1 MIPFYFGAI
10 DRQLFGLFQGA
21 GPSAARAVLLC
32 NPYGQEAIR
41 THRMYR
47 VLADRLVRA
56 GYDVLRFD
64 YFATGDSAGDDAQ
77 GELVQWTE
85 DIGRAH
91 AELVRRSSTDRVT
104 WVGVRLG
111 ATLAIR
117 ASAIAP
123 RPPDHLILWEAIVDG
138 QHYLQQLS
146 ERFVQ
151 TLETSYDVPNPP
163 WRKMLALGE
172 FDLDREGV
180 GFEVGERLH
189 QQLGDLTPA
198 SLPMPV
204 AIRCDVIEREPRPEV
219 AALVKGWIRGGL
231 RATEGSLAHDFDWLA
246 AEALSTAL
254 VPAQV
259 IQTLIERIT
268 RHR

>member
-1 MIPFYFGAI
+1 MIPFYFGAT

-21 GPSAARAVLLC
+21 GPSAAGAVLLC

-47 VLADRLVRA
+47 VLADRLVRL

-64 YFATGDSAGDDAQ
+64 YFATGDSAGDDAS
-77 GELVQWTE
+77 GELAQWTD

-91 AELVRRSSTDRVT
+91 AELVRRSSADRFS
-104 WVGVRLG
+104 WIGVRLG

-117 ASAIAP
+117 ASAVAP
-123 RPPDHLILWEAIVDG
+123 RPPDQLVLWEPIVDG
-138 QHYLQQLS
+138 RHYLQELA
-146 ERFVQ
+146 ERFVE

-163 WRKMLALGE
+163 WRGMLARGE

-180 GFEVGERLH
+180 GFEVGESLRRH
-189 QQLGDLTPA
+189 LGDLSPT
-198 SLPMPV
+198 SLPIP
-204 AIRCDVIEREPRPEV
+204 AAARCDVVEREPRPDV
-219 AALVKGWIRGGL
+219 AALVQLWVRGGL
-231 RATEGSLAHDFDWLA
+231 KTTRDSLAHDFDWLA

-259 IQTLIERIT
+259 IQALIERIA